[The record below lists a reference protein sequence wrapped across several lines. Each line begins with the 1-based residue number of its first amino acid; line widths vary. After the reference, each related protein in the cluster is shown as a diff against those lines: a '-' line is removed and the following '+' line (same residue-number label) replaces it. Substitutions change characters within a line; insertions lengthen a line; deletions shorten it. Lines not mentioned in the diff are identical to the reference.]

1 MSKNMN
7 KKLLFGLFVAL
18 FLILSI
24 NSVYAIDILDSI
36 LQPFRG
42 SDVGRIYETYS
53 LFIDAVLYLLLFLG
67 LTQMIYVKVYG
78 KKEGKLVAIAIGLAL
93 TFAMALIESNTGFR
107 LGSLMPIGAIILM
120 FALFILLYNLFNGV
134 FNDAGASFAL
144 AFLIIYAFIMSTFSF
159 LYRWLETN
167 APLLAALIQIA
178 MVISF
183 VVLIIK
189 LIGMFKGGQDDSTN
203 PSVVTTTP
211 ITEGRSSEKIP
222 VTPETT
228 PVISGTIDITSPT
241 EGQHFNV
248 GDNIRVAFNVS
259 GTGFSK
265 KYDYE
270 VLLNGKRFNGVI
282 HKVAGNQV
290 FPVPMVA
297 GKDAKTGTNV
307 IQINALKRGLFGGTN
322 KIFAQSAARNFI
334 VEPGGGGGKSPG
346 DLVDL
351 ITNTLDAAIIRLL
364 DRYRQYASVFNKI
377 IQMHHDAFRTKNPA
391 AEPTTDEWTALIT
404 ARDEMLRAAADVNT
418 IITGI
423 HSHPGYGTLTSI
435 HLAVLATN
443 ITRNTRLR
451 RAIIQYEIQ
460 ARTDYNTNSAP
471 RAPIIP

>member
-42 SDVGRIYETYS
+42 SDVGRIYDTYS

-67 LTQMIYVKVYG
+67 LTQMVYVKVYG
-78 KKEGKLVAIAIGLAL
+78 KKEGKLVAVAIGLAL
-93 TFAMALIESNTGFR
+93 TFAMALMESRTGFR
-107 LGSLMPIGAIILM
+107 LGSLMPIGAIVLM

-134 FNDAGASFAL
+134 FNDTGASLAL

-159 LYRWLETN
+159 LYQWLETN

-178 MVISF
+178 MIISF

-189 LIGMFKGGQDDSTN
+189 LIGMFKGGQDDSSNSST
-203 PSVVTTTP
+203 VTITP
-211 ITEGRSSEKIP
+211 EEGGGEKKPVKPEITP
-222 VTPETT
+222 VTP
-228 PVISGTIDITSPT
+228 GTIEITSPT

-248 GDNIRVAFNVS
+248 GDTIRIAFNVS

-270 VLLNGKRFNGVI
+270 VLLNGKRFIGVV

-297 GKDAKTGTNV
+297 GKDTKTGNNV

-334 VEPGGGGGKSPG
+334 VEQGGGGGTSPG

-351 ITNTLDAAIIRLL
+351 ITKTLDTAITTLHDKYIK
-364 DRYRQYASVFNKI
+364 YAKVFSKI

-391 AEPTTDEWTALIT
+391 AEPTTNEWTALIT

-418 IITGI
+418 IITNI
-423 HSHPGYGTLTSI
+423 HSHPGYGTLTPT
-435 HLAVLATN
+435 HLAVLAAN

-451 RAIIQYEIQ
+451 RAIMQYERQ
-460 ARTDYNTNSAP
+460 ARTDYNSNNAP
-471 RAPIIP
+471 RPIITP